1 MKSFFMNLCDIQPS
15 QLYISKEKLKEVDE
29 YLDSI
34 DIDDIYPIPIKKIG
48 NNIFFTDGHTR
59 AFALYRREVNKIKV
73 CWDEDDLSWVEYI
86 ICLDWCNKEGIKSIA
101 DLKNRIVDEEA
112 YKKLW
117 LNRCYEM
124 QCKVKKDISYYLK
137 IKQITDIE
145 LKSKICNE
153 VLRSL
158 PDWFG
163 IEEAI
168 VEYVQDVKSQYF
180 LSAFILAF
188 PVAVLIGIVRPL
200 EDYLTLTLEFIRHI
214 PPIACIPMLIL
225 WLGIGEASKIAV
237 IILAAFFPIFLNTLD
252 GVINCDKKLL
262 EVGDIFGFSEKDKF
276 FKIILPSAMPSVIVG
291 MKLGLGYSWRALIG
305 AELIA
310 ASSGIGYMIMDA
322 EQLSRPDIIIVGII
336 TIGLLGYIIDLLF
349 FSLTTRLPN
358 WNKKGTKAWRELES

>member
-137 IKQITDIE
+137 IKPITDIE

-180 LSAFILAF
+180 LSAFICDV
-188 PVAVLIGIVRPL
+188 PIG
-200 EDYLTLTLEFIRHI
+200 FISVKDHNKYTSEI
-214 PPIACIPMLIL
+214 YV
-225 WLGIGEASKIAV
+225 LGILKE
-237 IILAAFFPIFLNTLD
+237 FHR
-252 GVINCDKKLL
+252 
-262 EVGDIFGFSEKDKF
+262 
-276 FKIILPSAMPSVIVG
+276 M
-291 MKLGLGYSWRALIG
+291 
-305 AELIA
+305 
-310 ASSGIGYMIMDA
+310 GIGK
-322 EQLSRPDIIIVGII
+322 QLVSNIEEHMVK
-336 TIGLLGYIIDLLF
+336 
-349 FSLTTRLPN
+349 S
-358 WNKKGTKAWRELES
+358 NKKFLTVKTLSDSHPDEYYKRTRQFYKAMGFYPIEEFKTLWGESNPCLLMLKPLFNGDK